1 MWYRLFEKIIIQRL
15 KKYCFTIAITIL
27 FYFSAILK
35 ISLRSYMFLLTQIIF
50 IIFHDMYALT

>member
-35 ISLRSYMFLLTQIIF
+35 ISLRSYMFLLIQIIF
-50 IIFHDMYALT
+50 IIFHDM